1 MIAQTQRLGFEVAPE
16 RKPARSEVLARML
29 AEIDAPKPPQKLPEA
44 PRARVAERRELR
56 PFAYD

>member
-1 MIAQTQRLGFEVAPE
+1 MNTQTESLGIAVAPK

-29 AEIDAPKPPQKLPEA
+29 AEIEAPKQPKRLPEA
-44 PRARVAERRELR
+44 PRARVTERRELR